1 MNGLA
6 CRTKDLENSFVW
18 DHNLYQVMRDRQTP
32 FTEREIRSLMSQVL
46 QGLAYMHKNGY
57 FHRDL
62 KPDMWAVGAILAELF
77 MLSPLLPGERCKS
90 MYFPVCSSSSL
101 CSVYDNFVFYLMK
114 KFQPANLS
122 DIIPNASLEAIDL
135 ILQLCSWDPQ
145 RRPTAEQ
152 SLQHPFF
159 HVMSQILDYI
169 KNLFALLIFV
179 GDKPKLELNLWDFG
193 TESDD
198 CFLGL
203 TLAVK
208 PSIPDRVHACTQTMQ
223 TCMQE
228 QICMITK
235 SIHMLSSDQ
244 PSFLQF
250 FRMQDFLFY
259 TRYQDH
265 SSQSGYS
272 HF

>member
-1 MNGLA
+1 M
-6 CRTKDLENSFVW
+6 F
-18 DHNLYQVMRDRQTP
+18 
-32 FTEREIRSLMSQVL
+32 L
-46 QGLAYMHKNGY
+46 Q
-57 FHRDL
+57 D
-62 KPDMWAVGAILAELF
+62 DMWAVGAILAELF
-77 MLSPLLPGERCKS
+77 MLSPLFPGESEIDQIYRICTILGTPDNS
-90 MYFPVCSSSSL
+90 VWPEGMVL
-101 CSVYDNFVFYLMK
+101 ERSVYFNFFQ
-114 KFQPANLS
+114 FQPANLS

-159 HVMSQILDYI
+159 HVGTWVPCPLQDSSQL
-169 KNLFALLIFV
+169 KKKQT

-208 PSIPDRVHACTQTMQ
+208 PSIPDREVGNHVLQ
-223 TCMQE
+223 
-228 QICMITK
+228 
-235 SIHMLSSDQ
+235 Q
-244 PSFLQF
+244 PSE
-250 FRMQDFLFY
+250 DFLFY

-265 SSQSGYS
+265 SSQSVFWPLLSSDHNINDVRNISSLPSPYMLSSQASLMTVGVPES
-272 HF
+272 SAFAFPAVQPNLLDNSAFGPMMSLSSPIQHGRLFE